1 MLLFE
6 GLSGTEEWL
15 EMTDSS
21 RLDDGES
28 MPFQYKGPFAIDKST
43 PKYFALSRKE
53 NMSVQ
58 EFAAF
63 YCGIDLRMLRGYE
76 HSEYSEEWVEYIAP
90 IAELIEKDLRSADPD
105 LMADPADK
113 FKNGAWYLWNSSVN
127 GVSSVYGLVFD
138 IETYE
143 DFLLS
148 NNLPLPI
155 EWKPILESRRRVSEL
170 TLKLNEGKS
179 SNSKASYQIE
189 SPENQSIVPNDM
201 EVVAGLTVGKLRE
214 LLDEKNEGKTFCPVL
229 LASARTAI
237 EVAAARQRIGSQWSP
252 SAEKRHAINIAE
264 KKCVELG
271 ILTADS
277 GAKGKDKLE
286 PSKADKEAVARC
298 SRLSRQQSKR

>member
-1 MLLFE
+1 
-6 GLSGTEEWL
+6 
-15 EMTDSS
+15 MTDSS
-21 RLDDGES
+21 RLDAGES

-43 PKYFALSRKE
+43 PKYFALCRKE

-76 HSEYSEEWVEYIAP
+76 HSEYLDEWVEYIAP

-127 GVSSVYGLVFD
+127 GASSVYGLVFD

-229 LASARTAI
+229 LAAVRTAL
-237 EVAAARQRIGSQWSP
+237 EVADRRKKIGPNWSF
-252 SAEKRHAINIAE
+252 SAESSFAKKIADKR
-264 KKCVELG
+264 CVELG

-277 GAKGKDKLE
+277 SAKGKEKDR
-286 PSKADKEAVARC
+286 PSNADKDAVARC
-298 SRLSRQQSKR
+298 SRLTRMQSKR